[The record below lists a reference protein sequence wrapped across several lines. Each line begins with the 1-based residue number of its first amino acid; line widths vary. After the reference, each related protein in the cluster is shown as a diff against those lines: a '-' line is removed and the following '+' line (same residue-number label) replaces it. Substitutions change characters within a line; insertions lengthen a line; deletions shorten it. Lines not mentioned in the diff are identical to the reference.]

1 MFEPLQAAKMQFALT
16 LSCAFQDQ
24 CLSSTQSI
32 TFRCSSDTPMIRV
45 LILCTGNSTRSQI
58 AEGLFRNL
66 GGDEFDVHSAGT
78 HPAGLV
84 HPLAIET
91 MRERGIDIS
100 NQTSKSLSSYDEQPF
115 DYVVTVCDEAYQE
128 CPIFPG
134 AKNQI
139 HWSTPDPSF
148 APGDGDERKEAFRH
162 TTASLER
169 RVMSLIAEIRNT
181 KAAS

>member
-1 MFEPLQAAKMQFALT
+1 
-16 LSCAFQDQ
+16 
-24 CLSSTQSI
+24 
-32 TFRCSSDTPMIRV
+32 MIRI
-45 LILCTGNSTRSQI
+45 LIVCTGNSARSQI

-78 HPAGLV
+78 HPAGVV

-100 NQTSKSLSSYDEQPF
+100 NQTSKSLSRYDEQPF
-115 DYVVTVCDEAYQE
+115 DYVITVCDEAYQE

-134 AKNQI
+134 AKNQF
-139 HWSTPDPSF
+139 HWGTPDPSF
-148 APGDGDERKEAFRH
+148 APGDEDVRKEAFRR
-162 TTASLER
+162 TIASLER
-169 RVMSLIAEIRNT
+169 RVARLVSEIKNT